1 MYITNMTHFLDE
13 SGNIPKQ
20 MPKEARELANFL
32 ALVVDETTKEPS
44 KSVIHTTIRCFKKKC
59 EGTINS
65 EFIKENNEIH
75 WVCSKCQNEGI
86 LSEWQNTRWDNR

>member
-13 SGNIPKQ
+13 SGNIPTQ

-32 ALVVDETTKEPS
+32 ALVVDETTKES
-44 KSVIHTTIRCFKKKC
+44 SSTVIPTTIRCFKKKC

-65 EFIKENNEIH
+65 DFFKENKEIH
-75 WVCSKCQNEGI
+75 WLCSKCQNEGI
-86 LSEWQNTRWDNR
+86 ISDWQKTRWDNR